1 MLNKILL
8 RKIKFPLSWR
18 GAFSFCHSRLSAV
31 PAQAGESGNPSSLS
45 LRGAKQRSNLKGF
58 SLIELMVAVVILAMA
73 IFGIFQA
80 YSVGFMGMAD
90 ARDRTVATNY
100 AQEAM
105 ENIKN
110 MLFEE
115 IISANSPS
123 TQIGVTK
130 FWRGVQI
137 DPNIEGSPNLIK
149 VTVNVLWKN
158 RNEKYLN
165 IETSM
170 LVNKIEFFAG
180 AASRILLYVY
190 PYNVIFPVND
200 SAELTAVVKD
210 AKGNTITNWDKA
222 ITFTITIGA
231 DLGYLETVGQTIVTK
246 SPTKGYATVKFYST
260 AAGLGAAEKGQ
271 VFITAK
277 VLAASEL
284 GYDTAE
290 IILTW
295 GAVKIALI
303 PAQTSIKTNG
313 NTTITAYLKDAEDKN
328 VTNAEAEIT
337 FTITG
342 EGTLTAPLTKLTV
355 GGQISIALTA
365 SNTPGIATITASAS
379 NLFSDSVD
387 IYVTGPPTSIY
398 VEVSPNSIYLNGTAE
413 VTVTLKD
420 INGVTASAEELV
432 NINLALT
439 GDSIGKG
446 NFNPAT
452 ISIITESSSGNS
464 TFTPTATGNATVQA
478 SDSAGKLTT
487 GVDEIN
493 IVESIIADHIEVSA
507 SPSSIKVGGDLIST
521 ITAVIKNSEN
531 ITVFNYNQTI
541 TFTTTKGKFSNG
553 LTSITLISTDANY
566 KNGVV
571 IAVLNAITETQ
582 PGIATITVTSDSLT
596 PGSAEVGFY
605 VEADHINLSSVPNT
619 INLFGKV
626 TDTCNIVA
634 TIKDNAGNTVENYI
648 GTVTFSIVSGS
659 NFAQFVTSGSTIVT
673 VINGQ
678 AAIDLRSKC
687 STGTVVVKATSTLGD
702 GEIISGSNL
711 SVIVNEGGPR
721 NIELVTG
728 SVDLS
733 SNKKGVWFKILT
745 SGGNLKIYNMKTTCG
760 TTSAKLTEIKID
772 EVIVYSGSANNGE
785 IININPTLLS
795 IGEHKIDF
803 TYSAGVSKENFNII
817 LNADPD
823 CGFLNQIN
831 FST

>member
-8 RKIKFPLSWR
+8 RKIKFPLS
-18 GAFSFCHSRLSAV
+18 
-31 PAQAGESGNPSSLS
+31 
-45 LRGAKQRSNLKGF
+45 LRGAKQACPSESRGSNLKGF

-605 VEADHINLSSVPNT
+605 VEADHINLSSVPNSV
-619 INLFGKV
+619 NLFGKV

-634 TIKDNAGNTVENYI
+634 TIKDNAGNTVENYV
-648 GTVTFSIVSGS
+648 GTVTFSILPESTS
-659 NFAQFVTSGSTIVT
+659 DAQFVTSGSTIVT
-673 VINGQ
+673 VSNGQ
-678 AAIDLRSKC
+678 ASIDLRSKC
-687 STGTVVVKATSTLGD
+687 NTGTVVVKATSTLGD
-702 GEIISGSNL
+702 GEIISEPNL
-711 SVIVNEGGPR
+711 EVIVNEGGTR

-728 SVDLS
+728 SVGLPGNQRVVGFS
-733 SNKKGVWFKILT
+733 ILT
-745 SGGNLKIYNMKTTCG
+745 SGGDLRIYNLKITSG
-760 TTSAKLTEIKID
+760 TTAKLTEIKID
-772 EVIVYSGSANNGE
+772 EVTVYIGSSNDNIIVD
-785 IININPTLLS
+785 INPTLLS
-795 IGEHKIDF
+795 LGEHHIYF
-803 TYSAGVSKENFNII
+803 TYSAKVDNKNFNII
-817 LNADPD
+817 FNADPD
-823 CGFLNQIN
+823 CGYLTPIVFL
-831 FST
+831 TPK